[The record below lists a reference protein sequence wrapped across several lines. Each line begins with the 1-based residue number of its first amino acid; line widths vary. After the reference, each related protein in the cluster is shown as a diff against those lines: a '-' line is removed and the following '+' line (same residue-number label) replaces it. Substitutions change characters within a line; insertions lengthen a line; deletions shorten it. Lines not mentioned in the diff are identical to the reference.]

1 MEKSEETMPKIIG
14 KTMNRKI
21 GLISSAIHLCS
32 VVGFAFCLLVSAN
45 IGNYFFGMF
54 IAFSFI
60 PLISAFAMY
69 SKSDNKAAAYTAMI
83 FAGIY
88 SVFILLVYF
97 AQVTTVQLGLLN
109 EQAAQIISSQ
119 KFGLFFN
126 YDLLGY
132 GIMAL
137 ATFFAGLTIDGKT
150 GSTKCLKL
158 LLMIHGVFFISS
170 FILPVSGVF
179 STDLSSEQSNKIGP
193 MIQTFWCIYFS
204 IIDIYSFLYFKRQI

>member
-1 MEKSEETMPKIIG
+1 
-14 KTMNRKI
+14 
-21 GLISSAIHLCS
+21 
-32 VVGFAFCLLVSAN
+32 
-45 IGNYFFGMF
+45 MF

-60 PLISAFAMY
+60 PMIVAFAIY
-69 SKSDNKAAAYTAMI
+69 SKPENKAAAYTAMI

-88 SVFILLVYF
+88 AVFILLVYF
-97 AQVTTVQLGLLN
+97 AQVTTVRMSSLN

-137 ATFFAGLTIDGKT
+137 STFFIGLTIDGKSN
-150 GSTKCLKL
+150 GDKWLKWFL
-158 LLMIHGVFFISS
+158 LIHGVFFVSS
-170 FILPVSGVF
+170 FILPVIGVF
-179 STDLSSEQSNKIGP
+179 STDIEQSNRIGP

-204 IIDIYSFLYFKRQI
+204 TVGVLSFLYFKKKK

>member
-1 MEKSEETMPKIIG
+1 
-14 KTMNRKI
+14 MNRKI
-21 GLISSAIHLCS
+21 GLISSTIHLFS
-32 VVGFAFCLLVSAN
+32 LIGFAFCLLINVS

-54 IAFSFI
+54 IAFSFV
-60 PLISAFAMY
+60 PMISAFAMY
-69 SKSDNKAAAYTAMI
+69 SKFEHKAAAYTAMI

-97 AQVTTVQLGLLN
+97 AQITTVRLGLLN

-119 KFGLFFN
+119 NFGLFFN

-137 ATFFAGLTIDGKT
+137 ATFFIALTIDAKT
-150 GSTKCLKL
+150 GIVKFLKML
-158 LLMIHGVFFISS
+158 LLIHGIFFVSS
-170 FILPVSGVF
+170 FILPIIGVF
-179 STDLSSEQSNKIGP
+179 SVDAQQSNKIGP

-204 IIDIYSFLYFKRQI
+204 IIDICSILFFRDQKFKILVYATTAHTG